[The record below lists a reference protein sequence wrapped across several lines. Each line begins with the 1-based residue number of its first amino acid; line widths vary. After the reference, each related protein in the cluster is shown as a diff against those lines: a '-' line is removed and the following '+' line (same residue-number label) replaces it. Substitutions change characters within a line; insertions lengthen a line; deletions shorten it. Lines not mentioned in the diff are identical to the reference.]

1 MSIDRDEVVEIIPAR
16 GVHRSVWVNRWLPL
30 LLRNIRFIAI
40 VVTLAALVG
49 IALAF
54 LLPVRYESE
63 ARLVTSESNG
73 TSKLLKSLGGI
84 GDAAALAGYTSSEL
98 GGDSNTGRFIGILR
112 SRTAA
117 DHVIDQLDLMK
128 VYGARKREIA
138 RRILEQNTSIAEERK
153 TDQIVL
159 RVTDHDAQRAQKLTR
174 AYIDE
179 LNALNAQLN
188 TTEAHREREFLEQR
202 IREVNDEL
210 QTAAQKLSKFSQK
223 TSVMA
228 VGDQEKAMFE
238 SVAKLQTELIQART
252 QLSGLEQIYSDD
264 YYMTRQARARIATLN
279 KELQALRGTDASGDK
294 EGMFPSIN
302 QLPDLVVTYSDL
314 YKRAKIL
321 EVSSEVLNRQLELV
335 KTDEVKELPVIR
347 VLDEPEVPG
356 SKSWPPRKLIL
367 LIAVLAGFTGAIA
380 WVITRQVWDD
390 LSPDHDFK
398 VAWATVRTWQ
408 AEKRWRR
415 HKLTNGKD

>member
-1 MSIDRDEVVEIIPAR
+1 MSVDHDEIVETIPERAVR
-16 GVHRSVWVNRWLPL
+16 HSSWVSRWLPL
-30 LLRNIRFIAI
+30 LLERARFITI
-40 VVTLAALVG
+40 VVTVAAVVG

-63 ARLVTSESNG
+63 CRLMTSETNG
-73 TSKLLKSLGGI
+73 TAKLLKSLGGI
-84 GDAAALAGYTSSEL
+84 GDAAALAGYTGSEL

-117 DHVIDQLDLMK
+117 DRVIDKLDLMK
-128 VYGARKREIA
+128 VYGARKRETA

-159 RVTDHDAQRAQKLTR
+159 RVTDHDAQRAERIAR

-210 QTAAQKLSKFSQK
+210 QVAAQKLSKFSQK

-252 QLSGLEQIYSDD
+252 QLSGLEQIYSSD
-264 YYMTRQARARIATLN
+264 YYMTREARARIATLT
-279 KELQALRGTDASGDK
+279 KELQALRGSDTSSGT

-321 EVSSEVLNRQLELV
+321 EVTSEVLNRQLELV

-347 VLDEPEVPG
+347 VLDEPEVPS

-367 LIAVLAGFTGAIA
+367 LIAVLVGFMGAVG
-380 WVITRQVWDD
+380 WVIIRKIWEE

-398 VAWATVRTWQ
+398 VALATMHTWRT
-408 AEKRWRR
+408 EKRWR
-415 HKLTNGKD
+415 LQQ

>member
-1 MSIDRDEVVEIIPAR
+1 MGPNMSLERDELVETIPER
-16 GVHRSVWVNRWLPL
+16 TMRHSLWVNRWLPL
-30 LLRNIRFIAI
+30 LLQQARFIAM
-40 VVTLAALVG
+40 VVAIAIAIG

-63 ARLVTSESNG
+63 ARLVTSEGNS

-84 GDAAALAGYTSSEL
+84 GDAAALAGYTGSDL
-98 GGDSNTGRFIGILR
+98 GGDSNTGRFMGILR

-117 DHVIDQLDLMK
+117 DRVIDQLDLMK
-128 VYGARKREIA
+128 VYGTKKREIA
-138 RRILEQNTSIAEERK
+138 RRVLEQNTSIAEERK

-159 RVTDHDAQRAQKLTR
+159 RVTDHDPQRARNIAR

-210 QTAAQKLSKFSQK
+210 RTAAQKLSKFSQK

-238 SVAKLQTELIQART
+238 SVAKLQAELIQART

-264 YYMTRQARARIATLN
+264 YYMTRQARARIGTLT
-279 KELQALRGTDASGDK
+279 KELQALRGADTNTDK
-294 EGMFPSIN
+294 EGMFPSIRE
-302 QLPDLVVTYSDL
+302 LPDLVVTYADL
-314 YKRAKIL
+314 YKQTKML
-321 EVSSEVLNRQLELV
+321 EVTSEVLNRQLELV

-347 VLDEPEVPG
+347 VLDEPDVPA
-356 SKSWPPRKLIL
+356 SKTWPPRKLIL
-367 LIAVLAGFTGAIA
+367 LIAVFLGLTGAVGWVMARRA
-380 WVITRQVWDD
+380 WED

-398 VAWATVRTWQ
+398 VALATIHAWR
-408 AEKRWRR
+408 AERDGANGNKR
-415 HKLTNGKD
+415 